1 MLEPAE
7 CLVGASSSFTD
18 GTSGFS
24 CGKAPVT
31 RTVFSWSHH
40 FPKAPSPDGTEG
52 EGYLCGFGEDLSP
65 SRLNSGWHNW
75 QQRLLSCT
83 EVDDRPGPM
92 HTRVKCSSSST
103 KPWLFILPH
112 WWPHCLHSNSI
123 SWRVVRWCW
132 GETWWCTFVFM
143 EKDPTFLL

>member
-1 MLEPAE
+1 MMEQAE

-31 RTVFSWSHH
+31 RTVFSWSYH
-40 FPKAPSPDGTEG
+40 FPKAPSPDDTEG
-52 EGYLCGFGEDLSP
+52 EGYICGFGEDLSA

-75 QQRLLSCT
+75 QQRLLSCI
-83 EVDDRPGPM
+83 EVDNRPGPLNKG
-92 HTRVKCSSSST
+92 VKCSSSST
-103 KPWLFILPH
+103 NPWLFILPH
-112 WWPHCLHSNSI
+112 WWPHCLHSNSL
-123 SWRVVRWCW
+123 SWRIVRWCW

-143 EKDPTFLL
+143 EGDLMFLL